1 MMKTFK
7 PLPATVFGLL
17 ICLGSVNA
25 DEHALFT
32 TQSLTPETALKAVT
46 AAMAKC
52 RAEGYQVSVAVVD
65 RMGSLQALIRDRF
78 AGAHTPETARR
89 KAWTAASFRTNTAD
103 LVEPTQSGKAQ
114 SGVRHVSDALML
126 GGGMLIDAAGSSVGA
141 IGVSGAPNGTADDL
155 CAAAGI
161 AAIEEDISF

>member
-1 MMKTFK
+1 MKPVKFLLT
-7 PLPATVFGLL
+7 TVFSLL
-17 ICLGSVNA
+17 LSLGTVNA

-52 RAEGYQVSVAVVD
+52 RAEGYQVAVAVVD
-65 RMGSLQALIRDRF
+65 RMGNLQALLRDRY
-78 AGAHTPETARR
+78 AGAHTPETAKG
-89 KAWTAASFRTNTAD
+89 KAWTAASFRGNTSD
-103 LVEPTQSGKAQ
+103 LVEPTQAGEAQ
-114 SGVRHVSDALML
+114 SGVRQVPGALML

-141 IGVSGAPNGTADDL
+141 IGVSGAPNGTADDI

-161 AAIEEDISF
+161 AAIEDDISF

>member
-1 MMKTFK
+1 MKPFK
-7 PLPATVFGLL
+7 LLSATLL
-17 ICLGSVNA
+17 GCLIWVTSVNA
-25 DEHALFT
+25 DEPALFT

-46 AAMAKC
+46 AAMDKC

-65 RMGSLQALIRDRF
+65 RMGNMQAMIRDRF

-89 KAWTAASFRTNTAD
+89 KAWTAASFRTNTTD
-103 LVEPTQSGKAQ
+103 LVDPTQSGEAQ
-114 SGVRHVSDALML
+114 SGVRHVSGALML
-126 GGGMLIDAAGSSVGA
+126 GGGMLIDAAGSGVGA

-161 AAIEEDISF
+161 AAIEDDISF